1 VVWAAVLAA
10 VLALPLPA
18 VSQVTVGLS
27 GGLSI
32 ASLSGDDVEA
42 VTDGQE
48 LDSRTGMNVGAFV
61 ELPLADIVWL
71 VPGIYYVQKGA
82 KADLIGNT
90 DLKIKIDYAEV
101 PLLLRVGVSQRDPVG
116 VNLFLGP
123 TLAFQV
129 KCEFVIGSS
138 ATDCDD
144 EAGSD
149 GDATKSFDL
158 GLAVGGGLSFEV
170 SPNVSFL
177 TNAMW
182 DLGLMSIDDSPA
194 ENDVKNEAIWL
205 NVGLAFRP

>member
-1 VVWAAVLAA
+1 MRFGRKVVWAAVLIAG
-10 VLALPLPA
+10 LALPIPA
-18 VSQVTVGLS
+18 ASQVTVGVS

-32 ASLSGDDVEA
+32 ASLTGDDVDE
-42 VTDGQE
+42 DLG
-48 LDSRTGMNVGAFV
+48 SRTGMNVGGFL

-71 VPGIYYVQKGA
+71 VPGVYYIQKGA
-82 KADLIGNT
+82 TSDVPDG
-90 DLKIKIDYAEV
+90 KIKIDYVEV

-123 TLAFQV
+123 TFAFQA
-129 KCEFVIGSS
+129 KCSFELGNVSG
-138 ATDCDD
+138 DC
-144 EAGSD
+144 ESQAASD
-149 GDATKSFDL
+149 LDFGKSFDL
-158 GLAVGGGLSFEV
+158 GLAVGAGLSFAV

-194 ENDVKNEAIWL
+194 ESDVKNEAIWL